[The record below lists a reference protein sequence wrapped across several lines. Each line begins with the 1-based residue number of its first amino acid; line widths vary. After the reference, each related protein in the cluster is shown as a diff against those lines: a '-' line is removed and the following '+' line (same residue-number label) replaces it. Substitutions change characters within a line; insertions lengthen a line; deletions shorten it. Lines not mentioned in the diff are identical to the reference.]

1 MRYLITLSYDGTNYK
16 GYQTQPGLVTIQ
28 EQIEKALTKINDGK
42 KTTFT
47 SSGRT
52 DKGVHAKMQC
62 GHADLDINITEYKL
76 KRAMNSN
83 LPEDIHVIKT
93 EKVADDFHARY
104 NVLEKTYEYY
114 MNIGEYNP
122 IERNYVFQ
130 YNYKLN
136 VEKMQEGIKYLLGEH
151 DLWAKSAHPWY
162 NETVH
167 IPMFLWDPR
176 YGIGGERRNSLV
188 QNIDIP
194 VTLLKYFGLQPTKD
208 MLGKDLSDVIK
219 DDTPIRD
226 YALFG
231 MHGAQVNI
239 TDGRYV
245 YMRSPKED
253 NKPLFHY
260 TQMPT
265 HMRCPFSTEEMRSAK
280 LYHGFSF
287 TKKTPVMQIEAM
299 EDTSGDI
306 SLKKVMKH
314 TLYDLKTDPYQMSPI
329 HIPEIEE
336 QMIEQMI
343 VLMRENDAPKEQYVR
358 LGFH

>member
-28 EQIEKALTKINDGK
+28 EQIEKALTKINDSK

-136 VEKMQEGIKYLLGEH
+136 VEKMQEGIKCLLGEH
-151 DLWAKSAHPWY
+151 DFRAFVTENKEKENCIRTISKATIEKI
-162 NETVH
+162 NDNIIRFTFTGNG
-167 IPMFLWDPR
+167 FLR
-176 YGIGGERRNSLV
+176 YQIRNMVGILIRVGEEKESPEYVEYFLNKKDRSKGGKTAPAEGLYLT
-188 QNIDIP
+188 NI
-194 VTLLKYFGLQPTKD
+194 
-208 MLGKDLSDVIK
+208 
-219 DDTPIRD
+219 
-226 YALFG
+226 
-231 MHGAQVNI
+231 
-239 TDGRYV
+239 RY
-245 YMRSPKED
+245 K
-253 NKPLFHY
+253 
-260 TQMPT
+260 
-265 HMRCPFSTEEMRSAK
+265 
-280 LYHGFSF
+280 
-287 TKKTPVMQIEAM
+287 
-299 EDTSGDI
+299 
-306 SLKKVMKH
+306 
-314 TLYDLKTDPYQMSPI
+314 
-329 HIPEIEE
+329 
-336 QMIEQMI
+336 
-343 VLMRENDAPKEQYVR
+343 
-358 LGFH
+358 